1 MRYVLITGS
10 NGFIGKNLQVVL
22 GRKKGISILTFN
34 RTDNDDKLQEYLIK
48 ADVIY
53 HLAGVNRPDK
63 IEEFE
68 VVNNGLTRKII
79 EIIKDNKKQP
89 LIVMPSSTQAS
100 FDSPYGM
107 SKRKAEEALLN
118 YSLQSGGLVY
128 IFRLPGVFGKWCKPN
143 YNSVVATFCYNI
155 AHKLPIM
162 ISDPFKEIEL
172 VYIGDVISSFLTL
185 MDDNQNIPSNIFLKV
200 EPIFRVTLRDL
211 ANTIKSFSEMRNNL
225 LVPDLTDKFSRYLYA
240 TYLSYLDPKEL
251 SYDLKQLS
259 DQRGSLAE
267 IIKSQHFGQIFIS
280 RTQPGITRGKH
291 YHDTKVEKFC
301 VLHGEAIIRFKNIFH
316 NEVITYR
323 VSGKDWKVLD
333 IPPGYIHSIENVG
346 SNEMIVLFWAD
357 KIFDPNLSDT
367 YPCEVRDEEA

>member
-79 EIIKDNKKQP
+79 EILKDNKKQP
-89 LIVMPSSTQAS
+89 LIVMSSSTQAS
-100 FDSPYGM
+100 LDSPYGM

-118 YSLQSGGLVY
+118 YSAQSGGLVC

-172 VYIGDVISSFLTL
+172 VYIDDVISSFLTL
-185 MDDNQNIPSNIFLKV
+185 MDNNQNIPGYIFLEVK
-200 EPIFRVTLRDL
+200 PIFRVTLRDL
-211 ANTIKSFSEMRNNL
+211 ANSIKSFSEMRNNL
-225 LVPDLTDKFSRYLYA
+225 LVPDLTDKFSRYLYT

-251 SYDLKQLS
+251 SYDLKQYS

-280 RTQPGITRGKH
+280 RTQPGITRGSH

-301 VLHGEAIIRFKNIFH
+301 VLQGEAIIRFQNIFH

-323 VSGKDWKVLD
+323 VSGKVWKVLD

-346 SNEMIVLFWAD
+346 INEMIVLFWAD
-357 KIFDPNLSDT
+357 EIFDPNLSDT
-367 YPCEVRDEEA
+367 YPCEVGDEEA